1 MAIRN
6 YSRLRAGGNGRV
18 RRSRTPQA
26 PNRYATMLTREQQ
39 QRRNQ
44 TPSARRA
51 NSQFRTAAD
60 SNRGV
65 SYAKAQPKA
74 PRSWNNPMTRAMGAP
89 RQLTEAGRERR
100 RRYQQ
105 IRAAFGLSAG

>member
-1 MAIRN
+1 MARRN
-6 YSRLRAGGNGRV
+6 YSRLRAGARSV
-18 RRSRTPQA
+18 RRGTTQA

-74 PRSWNNPMTRAMGAP
+74 PRTWNNPMTRAMGAP